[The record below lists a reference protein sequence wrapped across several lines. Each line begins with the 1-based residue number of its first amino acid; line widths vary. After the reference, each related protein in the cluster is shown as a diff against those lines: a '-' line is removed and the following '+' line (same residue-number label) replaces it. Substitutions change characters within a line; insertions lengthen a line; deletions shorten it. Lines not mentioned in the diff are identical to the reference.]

1 MTLPEVN
8 LTIQDGGLGAVQA
21 QESDVVVV
29 LGCSSAGTTN
39 VVSQTYTRKAN
50 LTADYG
56 YGPGVEAAALYIDAG
71 IPTIF
76 VRLPS
81 NTPGAVG
88 SVTHVGTGASVLTL
102 SGSVPL
108 DDGEVIIKWLDSA
121 TIGTGTPRFVY
132 SLDGGIAFSAPV
144 RMGTPGTYTIP
155 NTGIALTFSAST
167 VVAGDTYSFTATGP
181 LWLSTDITTAMTAL
195 QAKNQLLWRL
205 IHLVGPTNA
214 TVAGTVDTA
223 VQTMA
228 AHFRY
233 TRVICDSVGFG
244 GASESS
250 WMTTIEN
257 DFATFSSLDGRVL
270 IGAGPTRIMTA
281 LGPSTGGD
289 WRRIRSV
296 AWLAVRRAMQVSI
309 HTDISILIP
318 LEGISDLT
326 GFTVVYHDEEALGG
340 LDDARFI
347 TIRSITGRVGYFIG
361 NPNAMAPSG
370 SDFTLLQFGLV
381 ADVGCAVIR
390 QYFLTALNTS
400 VRLAIGTTHILEKD
414 RQTLETGAQ
423 RAMFDA
429 LVSKGHCTATETDV
443 ANDDDLTAPP
453 RQLTVNEF
461 IQPLGYIKKIQITFG
476 FKATIAA

>member
-1 MTLPEVN
+1 MSLPEVL
-8 LTIQDGGLGAVQA
+8 LTIQDDGLGAVQA

-29 LGCSSAGTTN
+29 LGCASAGTALA
-39 VVSQTYTRKAN
+39 VSQTYTRKAT

-56 YGPGVEAAALYIDAG
+56 FGPGVEAAAYYIDAG

-76 VRLPS
+76 VRLAS
-81 NTPGAVG
+81 NTPGVAG

-108 DDGEVIIKWLDSA
+108 DDGEVVIKWLESA
-121 TIGTGTPRFVY
+121 TIGTGTPKFVY
-132 SLDGGIAFSAPV
+132 SFDAGISFSAPV

-181 LWLSTDITTAMTAL
+181 LWLASDISTAMAAL

-214 TVAGTVDTA
+214 SAAGTVDTA

-228 AHFRY
+228 AAFRY

-244 GASESS
+244 GGSESS
-250 WMTTIEN
+250 WMTTLETN
-257 DFATFSSLDGRVL
+257 FATFSSLDGRVL
-270 IGAGPTRIMTA
+270 IGAGPVRIASA
-281 LGPSTGGD
+281 LGASQGGN
-289 WRRIRSV
+289 WRRIRS
-296 AWLAVRRAMQVSI
+296 AGWLATRRAMQVTI
-309 HTDISILIP
+309 HTDISVLIP

-326 GFTVVYHDEEALGG
+326 GFTVVYHDEETLGG

-347 TIRSITGRVGYFIG
+347 TLRTITGRIGYFIG

-370 SDFTLLQFGLV
+370 SDFTLLQLGLV
-381 ADVGCAVIR
+381 ADVGCATVR
-390 QYFLTALNTS
+390 QYFLSALNTS
-400 VRLAIGTTHILEKD
+400 VRLAIGTTHIDERD
-414 RQTLETGAQ
+414 RKTLEQGAQ
-423 RAMFDA
+423 RAMFNA

-443 ANDDDLTAPP
+443 ANDDDLTVPP